1 MMARSKNET
10 IPKIMGVEE
19 KPDNMDIEKKVML
32 RRMCTADAD
41 WRLSNI
47 IRKWV
52 PPEKWYKDIQRKV
65 ALRSGSENK

>member
-41 WRLSNI
+41 
-47 IRKWV
+47 
-52 PPEKWYKDIQRKV
+52 
-65 ALRSGSENK
+65 